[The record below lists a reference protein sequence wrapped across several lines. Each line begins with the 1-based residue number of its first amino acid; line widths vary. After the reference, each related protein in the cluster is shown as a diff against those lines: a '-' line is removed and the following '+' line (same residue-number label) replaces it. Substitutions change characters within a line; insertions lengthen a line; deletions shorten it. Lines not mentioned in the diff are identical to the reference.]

1 MIMTCE
7 NAEAVFIR
15 GAKPPT
21 KIYIPSTLNIQL
33 NLALLLSLVGSAH
46 WDFLCSDCSNLELM
60 R

>member
-21 KIYIPSTLNIQL
+21 KIYIPSTINIQL
-33 NLALLLSLVGSAH
+33 NLALFLSLVGSGCH
-46 WDFLCSDCSNLELM
+46 HTVILEYFNIKE
-60 R
+60 

>member
-21 KIYIPSTLNIQL
+21 KIYIPSTINIQL
-33 NLALLLSLVGSAH
+33 NLALLLSLVGSGCH
-46 WDFLCSDCSNLELM
+46 GSIKKLT
-60 R
+60 